1 MKFNKFF
8 KKKKKEPVKVS
19 EPKKSSSYLDFF
31 QSDEWLHK
39 KEMTPA
45 QQAERFKFL
54 FPRTIE
60 SIKPIILG
68 KNGKRVAVDS
78 DISFGRTFTN
88 EIPTQVMGFLNQ
100 TFIGWQAC
108 ALLKQNPFIDRAC
121 SIPAKDAIAPD
132 YKLAYIDQKDA
143 EKDKETPDV
152 DELGV
157 IKEESRRLFNINE
170 ICVKHEIN
178 KKTYGYSLVV
188 PLVDDVDMSMP
199 YNIDGVKTGSYHG
212 MAVVEPYWITPELD
226 SDSASNPAHPHFYE
240 PTYYK
245 IGNKRIHW
253 TWCIRAVN
261 SQVSDTLK
269 PTYYFGGVPLTQQIY
284 ERVYAAE
291 KVANEAPMLA
301 MTKRLLVV
309 DANVENAVA
318 NPREVEKVMNALT
331 YLRDNYGV
339 YAKHTGDQV
348 QQIDTSLAD
357 FDALI
362 MSQYQLVASI
372 AGMPATKLLKTTPKG
387 FNSTG
392 EYEQED
398 YKQSL
403 LEIQEN
409 YFIPVIAR
417 HNELYTKSKFG
428 RVIKL
433 DIKFNPIDQP
443 TEKELADI
451 ANTRAE
457 VAMTHITAGI
467 TTASEER
474 EILRNE
480 DGSPYSGLP
489 EEMEEP
495 EIGNIFVDNQDDTD
509 EDADNQPKG
518 GLPKQ
523 PAEDEKWITINPNGE
538 EEKGKHLLLNDGET
552 PKDAMKRQWGV
563 ELKDKRKPESETKEP
578 ETAQQ
583 PVKEEDKTGTISDEV
598 RQARTRQ
605 IIESEKAKEERSQ
618 KRLEKSRA
626 GIENGGYEL
635 VRETKKAVLVKKDD
649 KTVWLP
655 RSTVR
660 ADGTLTDRGKNIFE
674 SERTDSEKK
683 AYKEEAKKRRENG
696 IEIPKPA
703 WESDKAYGFDVIS
716 LIDPNTE
723 YAKRFRVFVPKS
735 VVQENGNL
743 PYWILEKKMS
753 DIPGQIEWSP
763 FEKGPL
769 AVYDR
774 EYYDDIDA
782 LGIDMDKII
791 LGSELYKKYT
801 KAKEKL
807 KEMKGMDEM
816 PDNNAGP
823 VYTFHNGE
831 LVELKDDEDFDKYVE
846 EEATND

>member
-1 MKFNKFF
+1 MKFSKFF
-8 KKKKKEPVKVS
+8 KKKEQEPVKVA

-39 KEMTPA
+39 REMTPA

-60 SIKPIILG
+60 SIKPIMLDT
-68 KNGKRVAVDS
+68 NGKKVAMDS
-78 DISFGRTFTN
+78 DIHFGRAFTN
-88 EIPTQVMGFLNQ
+88 EIPPQVMGFLNQ

-132 YKLAYIDQKDA
+132 YKLAYIDQNDA

-152 DELGV
+152 DELGA
-157 IKEESRRLFNINE
+157 IKDESRRVFNINE
-170 ICVKHEIN
+170 ICTKHEIN

-188 PLVDDVDMSMP
+188 PMVDGVDMSMP
-199 YNIDGVKTGSYHG
+199 YNIDGVKTGSYRG

-240 PTYYK
+240 PTYYR
-245 IGNKRIHW
+245 IGNRRIHW

-318 NPREVEKVMNALT
+318 NPKEVEKVMNALT

-387 FNSTG
+387 FNATG

-409 YFIPVIAR
+409 DYIPVIAR

-451 ANTRAE
+451 ANARAQ

-480 DGSPYSGLP
+480 DGSLYSGLP
-489 EEMEEP
+489 EEIEEP
-495 EIGNIFVDNQDDTD
+495 EIGDIFGDNPEDPDDD
-509 EDADNQPKG
+509 PDNPPKG

-523 PAEDEKWITINPNGE
+523 PAQDSIAEDEKWITVKPNGE
-538 EEKGKHLLLNDGET
+538 EEKGRHLLLNDGET

-563 ELKDKRKPESETKEP
+563 VLKDKNKPESEKKEQDQERENKFKPKSEKEP
-578 ETAQQ
+578 EQ
-583 PVKEEDKTGTISDEV
+583 
-598 RQARTRQ
+598 TRAPYS
-605 IIESEKAKEERSQ
+605 INMRKKMAERAEKEERME
-618 KRLEKSRA
+618 KRIEKSRKGLEA
-626 GIENGGYEL
+626 GGYEL
-635 VRETKKAVLVKKDD
+635 VKESLKAVLVKKGD

-655 RSTVR
+655 RSTIR
-660 ADGTLTDRGKNIFE
+660 ADGTLTDRGKAILENE
-674 SERTDSEKK
+674 SSDNE
-683 AYKEEAKKRRENG
+683 KEEYREWVKERLG
-696 IEIPKPA
+696 DGVKPPKPD
-703 WESDKAYGFDVIS
+703 WESAKAYGYDIYIMDKGGFSDSERRV
-716 LIDPNTE
+716 
-723 YAKRFRVFVPKS
+723 RVFIPKS
-735 VVQENGNL
+735 VVKDGKI
-743 PYWILEKKMS
+743 PFWILEKKLEEL
-753 DIPGQIEWSP
+753 GNKQITISP
-763 FEKGPL
+763 FDYGPL
-769 AVYDR
+769 ANWLEYQIYKGDKKVASTHGGFSLHKPPALDESPYDN
-774 EYYDDIDA
+774 
-782 LGIDMDKII
+782 
-791 LGSELYKKYT
+791 S
-801 KAKEKL
+801 
-807 KEMKGMDEM
+807 
-816 PDNNAGP
+816 GP
-823 VYTFHNGE
+823 IYTFYKGE
-831 LVELKDDEDFDKYVE
+831 LVELKEDEDFDKYVE
-846 EEATND
+846 EATND